1 MLGSRDVADLTERE
15 APPENLRLAYQE
27 LCKSYQSIVDFRA
40 KLLGFLPLAS
50 GAGFFALLGQGKDP
64 VPYYAWVA
72 GLFGFAITLGLFF
85 YELRGLQRSASL
97 EQTGRELE
105 AALGLINGQFS
116 TEPSGRLHGIVDARG
131 AAWLIYPAVLAGWAY
146 MTGLQHLGV
155 FWSTVVGVAIAIGV
169 AVWLA
174 RRLAQASVSAAL
186 PARAASQAR
195 V

>member
-1 MLGSRDVADLTERE
+1 MSEQGA
-15 APPENLRLAYQE
+15 APENLRLAYQE
-27 LCKSYQSIVDFRA
+27 LCKSYQAIVDFRA

-85 YELRGLQRSASL
+85 YELRGLQRSTSL

-105 AALGLINGQFS
+105 AALGLHSAQFS
-116 TEPSGRLHGIVDARG
+116 EEPTGRLHGFLSPRG

-146 MTGLQHLGV
+146 IAGLQHLGV
-155 FWSTVVGVAIAIGV
+155 FWATVVGVIIAV
-169 AVWLA
+169 AVAVFFA
-174 RRLAQASVSAAL
+174 RRLAQASVSAAV
-186 PARAASQAR
+186 PARAASEAR